1 MYKFF
6 KKFLRLC
13 IPPIVQSIHYRL
25 PLNNFHSY
33 WKKNKNRFKNVDK
46 NNKKTIGNE
55 IFEITEAFINSNS
68 YKLISN
74 FWQYLNIKNYNS
86 IIKNGLENYSQTIST
101 NYYTFLEFNENSIS
115 ETVKNIENVSI
126 DYKINLFK
134 KHNLLN
140 YEQSLNHNLILL
152 LIYENLKK
160 TDSFSLL
167 GSLNDETYLGYNDP
181 FLEIGQLKVTQDKI
195 NSLLDYDTI
204 KQISN
209 FSNKDINVLE
219 IGAGSGRTSEALL
232 TFKKDLTYVV
242 CDIPLAIIISYK
254 RLTKAFPNKKISIL
268 FNVNNITELEE
279 AILANDISFIFPHQ
293 LKLFSKK
300 FFDLVLAIDCLHEM
314 DKKTVKLYFNQ
325 INICSKYLYFSVW
338 KKTNVPYSLNTY
350 EFDKNHYAVPSNWE
364 LIFKNSSIFPSNFW
378 NICYKTT

>member
-1 MYKFF
+1 M
-6 KKFLRLC
+6 
-13 IPPIVQSIHYRL
+13 
-25 PLNNFHSY
+25 
-33 WKKNKNRFKNVDK
+33 
-46 NNKKTIGNE
+46 
-55 IFEITEAFINSNS
+55 
-68 YKLISN
+68 
-74 FWQYLNIKNYNS
+74 
-86 IIKNGLENYSQTIST
+86 
-101 NYYTFLEFNENSIS
+101 
-115 ETVKNIENVSI
+115 
-126 DYKINLFK
+126 
-134 KHNLLN
+134 
-140 YEQSLNHNLILL
+140 
-152 LIYENLKK
+152 
-160 TDSFSLL
+160 
-167 GSLNDETYLGYNDP
+167 
-181 FLEIGQLKVTQDKI
+181 TQDKI

-338 KKTNVPYSLNTY
+338 KKTTVPYSLNTY
-350 EFDKNHYAVPSNWE
+350 EFDKNHYEVPLIWE
-364 LIFKNSSIFPSNFW
+364 MIFKNSSIFPSNFW
-378 NICYKTT
+378 NICYKIA